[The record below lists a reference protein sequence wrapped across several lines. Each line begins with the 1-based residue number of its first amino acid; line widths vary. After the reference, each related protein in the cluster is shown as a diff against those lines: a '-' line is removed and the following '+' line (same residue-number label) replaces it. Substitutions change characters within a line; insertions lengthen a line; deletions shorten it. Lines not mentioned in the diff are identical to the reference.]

1 LSYEPKTSEDGM
13 SRVLPCKIFMGDIPY
28 APRTS
33 SLPPNTMEKRKPWT
47 LSDITSTIYQQAIK
61 ASPPL
66 WSDEEEEDED
76 SKPQLQ
82 NRKSFTEID
91 SQEVRLLLDH
101 LNMENA
107 KIALNP
113 KSVIATNGS
122 IQMKPATLQSL
133 TSFYSNHAPV
143 IIDDPSVIEF
153 WNHFLLYDP
162 LGQVIK
168 MPHLIVAKTRAAP
181 IPPHLRAQVWC
192 KMCGVDATQ
201 LTEYYQHLVNQS
213 SPVEK
218 IIERDIG
225 RTFPQSDMFK
235 DEGGIGQQSLFRVL
249 KVYSLYDTEV
259 GYCQGLSFCVGPL
272 LMQKV
277 LIVHQDVRNRSFW
290 DIVADYG
297 KSSET
302 SMSCR
307 YR

>member
-1 LSYEPKTSEDGM
+1 
-13 SRVLPCKIFMGDIPY
+13 MGDIPF

-33 SLPPNTMEKRKPWT
+33 SLPPSNMDKGKPWT
-47 LSDITSTIYQQAIK
+47 ISNITSTIYQQAIK

-66 WSDEEEEDED
+66 WSDDEEDEED
-76 SKPQLQ
+76 NKPALQ

-91 SQEVRLLLDH
+91 SQEVKLLLDQ
-101 LNMENA
+101 LNKENA

-162 LGQVIK
+162 LGQVMK

-192 KMCGVDATQ
+192 RMCGVDANQ
-201 LTEYYQHLVNQS
+201 LTEYYQHLVSQS

-235 DEGGIGQQSLFRVL
+235 EEGGIGQQSLFRVL

-277 LIVHQDVRNRSFW
+277 HMFDSDVGSGSVW
-290 DIVADYG
+290 DFTSNYG
-297 KSSET
+297 ESTEISLPH
-302 SMSCR
+302 R
-307 YR
+307 YRPYVSYYIG